1 MASPLCSSRCPSD
14 LIASPRTLIAVHE
27 DLAGSFR
34 RFPFFKSG
42 SDYQNVCFMCDD
54 PFSNPAMLS
63 CHLFRCGP
71 CKFIGPI
78 FEKMS
83 DEMPEIDF
91 IKVDVDEAEEI
102 AAGECV
108 KSLHLDSY

>member
-1 MASPLCSSRCPSD
+1 
-14 LIASPRTLIAVHE
+14 
-27 DLAGSFR
+27 
-34 RFPFFKSG
+34 
-42 SDYQNVCFMCDD
+42 MCDD
-54 PFSNPAMLS
+54 SFSNPAMLLLLLYFVTS
-63 CHLFRCGP
+63 YKSRCGP

-102 AAGECV
+102 AAGECTF
-108 KSLHLDSY
+108 SS

>member
-1 MASPLCSSRCPSD
+1 MHSLTQPC
-14 LIASPRTLIAVHE
+14 
-27 DLAGSFR
+27 
-34 RFPFFKSG
+34 
-42 SDYQNVCFMCDD
+42 Y
-54 PFSNPAMLS
+54 

-102 AAGECV
+102 AAGEC
-108 KSLHLDSY
+108 S